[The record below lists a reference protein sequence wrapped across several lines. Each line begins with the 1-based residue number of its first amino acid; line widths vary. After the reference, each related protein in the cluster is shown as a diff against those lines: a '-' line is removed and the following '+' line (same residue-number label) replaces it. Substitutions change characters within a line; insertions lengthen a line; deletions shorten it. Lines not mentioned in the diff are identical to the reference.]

1 MKTPAEQCCS
11 PVDWEET
18 DDFLFIIRAVAL
30 FICNVENIRSI
41 IWRDLSHT
49 RYVLRPFISG
59 CTCKFQVNVWIA
71 GKFVK
76 KNR

>member
-30 FICNVENIRSI
+30 FICNIENIPSI
-41 IWRDLSHT
+41 SRRDLSHT
-49 RYVLRPFISG
+49 RYVLEFLLVVA
-59 CTCKFQVNVWIA
+59 CVNFRGPRVN
-71 GKFVK
+71 F
-76 KNR
+76 R